1 MNLLLETAF
10 DRLLSRYVRTFGE
23 QPPFTRATA
32 EEVIGHMRRRL
43 AETRA
48 ADGFAPAPGFP
59 AAGRPAPRAEASPP
73 CG

>member
-23 QPPFTRATA
+23 QPPFTSATA

-48 ADGFAPAPGFP
+48 ADGFPRAPLLPR
-59 AAGRPAPRAEASPP
+59 AARRAPRAEASPP
-73 CG
+73 CR